1 MIRSLRTLV
10 LTMALIAINAVPA
23 RAEGK
28 VAKEQGGAVTI
39 KTGVYA
45 AAFDAKGNLRHV
57 SVKGAV
63 AFSHTF
69 GSPGEPPPTAPSM
82 NVINNTVAVRDGNH
96 RVEWTF
102 GEEVIRI
109 VQEGYNFECTLDK
122 SVKALVAPGGKGGAL
137 GNYNGGMTA
146 VVLAN
151 DLTMV
156 FVKPMHVHERRLL
169 PRGYTNGSLK
179 IGELFEGEIKLGA
192 PAEAAQFLGSIVISA
207 VGSGHEELLQG
218 GNAGGGFAHFGKGVP
233 IVFTSEQKNLGNEEM
248 ELEYRLSIMD
258 HYVAAKEVETQ
269 KQAATLESNS
279 RARLNWSRAPLPP
292 GFYYLT
298 ISAWRGDKKLT
309 ETKQTFAV
317 DLAHYSH
324 ELTRP
329 KDWDEFWDRQEKLL
343 SDTPMNAAVTEIGAA
358 GLAGK
363 AYEVTLDMP
372 GNRKLLG
379 CLVVPS
385 KVAGPAAFGSL
396 ITERLQQDIIA
407 KARDGSLKM
416 PTGVQFTICL
426 PQEATYTRWKSAED
440 NNLLDCVL
448 WYLRG
453 VDFLASRPEVKAGR
467 IVARGASRSGPL
479 AVITAARRP
488 KYICGVSAFVHTSAG
503 ISWTDKPYVAWG
515 LPGGHHA
522 ADANQVSHLAAMVA
536 YVDPVN
542 HAPDVTCPIWFG
554 YGIDDTLAQPQGIEA
569 MYHLCASKWKRISRD
584 AGGHQYSP
592 GMQELEKELQK
603 LLSAGDGVNQ
613 DSTLKDH

>member
-1 MIRSLRTLV
+1 MTL
-10 LTMALIAINAVPA
+10 ALIALHAVPA
-23 RAEGK
+23 RAEVK
-28 VAKEQGGAVTI
+28 VAKEQGGGVTI
-39 KTGVYA
+39 KTEVYA
-45 AAFDAKGNLRHV
+45 AAFDAKGNLLHV
-57 SVKGAV
+57 TVEGAV

-69 GSPGEPPPTAPSM
+69 GNPGQPTTNAPSV
-82 NVINNTVAVRDGNH
+82 NVINNTVAVRDGNR

-102 GEEVIRI
+102 DEEVIRI

-137 GNYNGGMTA
+137 GKYNGGTTA

-151 DLTMV
+151 DLTMI
-156 FVKPMHVHERRLL
+156 FVKPTHIHERRML
-169 PRGYTNGSLK
+169 PAGYTNGSLK

-207 VGSGHEELLQG
+207 VGSGHEKLLQG

-233 IVFTSEQKNLGNEEM
+233 TVFTSEQENLGNEEI
-248 ELEYRLSIMD
+248 ELEFRLSVMD
-258 HYVAAKEVETQ
+258 HYVAAKEVEAQ
-269 KQAATLESNS
+269 KQTVAVEANGRPQLK
-279 RARLNWSRAPLPP
+279 WSRAPLPP

-298 ISAWRGDKKLT
+298 VSAWRGDQKLT

-317 DLAHYSH
+317 DLTHYSH

-329 KDWDEFWDRQEKLL
+329 TDWDEFWARQEQLL
-343 SDTPMNAAVTEIGAA
+343 ADTPMNATVTEIGAA
-358 GLAGK
+358 CLAGK
-363 AYEVTLDMP
+363 AYEVTLDML
-372 GNRKLLG
+372 GNGKLLG

-385 KVAGPAAFGSL
+385 KATGPATLGSL

-440 NNLLDCVL
+440 NNLLDCVR

-467 IVARGASRSGPL
+467 IVVRGASRSGPL

-488 KYICGVSAFVHTSAG
+488 KNVCGVSAFVHTSAG

-515 LPGGHHA
+515 LPGGHNA
-522 ADANQVSHLAAMVA
+522 ADANQVSRLAAMAA

-542 HAPDVTCPIWFG
+542 HAPDVTCPVWFG

-592 GMQELEKELQK
+592 GMQKLDKELQE
-603 LLSAGDGVNQ
+603 LLSAGDRVNQ
-613 DSTLKDH
+613 DSTHKDH